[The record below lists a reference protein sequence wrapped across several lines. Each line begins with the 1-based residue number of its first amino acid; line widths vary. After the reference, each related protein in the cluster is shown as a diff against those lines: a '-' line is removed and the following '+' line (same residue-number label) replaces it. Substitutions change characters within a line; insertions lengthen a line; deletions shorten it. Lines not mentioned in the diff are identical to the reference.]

1 LITIIRT
8 ELSLSFVY
16 GHITQI
22 PAAHTEIRLREQRKA
37 LLFCT
42 LLSDSSN
49 AYHVDR
55 MYKEGSDRTLLEP
68 IQATAVYSG

>member
-1 LITIIRT
+1 LFKIIRP

-22 PAAHTEIRLREQRKA
+22 PPVHIEIIVREQGKA

-49 AYHVDR
+49 VYPVDR
-55 MYKEGSDRTLLEP
+55 VYKEGSDRTLLGP